1 METIEERIKRRQIE
15 RYIRK
20 VKEKE
25 IKHRITVALASTI
38 VFSIAMYS
46 ILVLLG

>member
-1 METIEERIKRRQIE
+1 METIKEKIERRQIE

-25 IKHRITVALASTI
+25 IKHRITVAVASI
-38 VFSIAMYS
+38 MVFSIVMYT
-46 ILVLLG
+46 ILALLR

>member
-25 IKHRITVALASTI
+25 IKHRITVAIASI
-38 VFSIAMYS
+38 MVFSIAVYT
-46 ILVLLG
+46 VWALLG